1 MRCAAIVTAS
11 ILLVGWLIFQILG
24 YAIIIDRT
32 GRLISATI
40 VADDGAKQGFNKL
53 PGNLY
58 FAIPRVEGEIALRCR
73 DGSHEQGG
81 YVTSHM
87 HAWYELKAGSG
98 CRI

>member
-1 MRCAAIVTAS
+1 MRRAAIVTAS

-40 VADDGAKQGFNKL
+40 VASDGAKQGFNKL

-58 FAIPRVEGEIALRCR
+58 FAIPAWKARLRFAAGTAR
-73 DGSHEQGG
+73 MSRAA
-81 YVTSHM
+81 TSRAM
-87 HAWYELKAGSG
+87 CIFGTS
-98 CRI
+98 